1 VAESLEYLM
10 IWRRGKRHV
19 FCLIKKS
26 CLLEE
31 RNAEESPVEQ
41 ENRILKSANLSQ
53 LKLLEIAK
61 SHTISYLLFEINNLV
76 RTLKSDQKVYCVIQ
90 GKFI

>member
-1 VAESLEYLM
+1 
-10 IWRRGKRHV
+10 
-19 FCLIKKS
+19 
-26 CLLEE
+26 LEE